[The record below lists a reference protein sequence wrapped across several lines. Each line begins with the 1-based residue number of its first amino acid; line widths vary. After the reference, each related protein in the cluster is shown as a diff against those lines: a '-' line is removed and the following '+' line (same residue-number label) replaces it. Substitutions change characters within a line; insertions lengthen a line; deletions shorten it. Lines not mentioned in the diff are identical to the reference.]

1 MNGDM
6 ISLATVLGGFL
17 YIVCTI
23 FRLECMD
30 YAEVHCTCVSN
41 CHSIYRDV
49 APTSTSEVSSP
60 VSLPD
65 LLNHVG
71 VKILSKWKMFGIQLE
86 VPVSELDTYPSHN
99 CLECYARVFA
109 SWERKGSPELSWGTV
124 ISVLESPT
132 ISERRLAVEIRE
144 KMALT
149 TTTSSHTLL

>member
-1 MNGDM
+1 MLRCM
-6 ISLATVLGGFL
+6 AYLTASLFAGTLPPQAPVKQKSTVL
-17 YIVCTI
+17 C
-23 FRLECMD
+23 
-30 YAEVHCTCVSN
+30 
-41 CHSIYRDV
+41 
-49 APTSTSEVSSP
+49 SP

-99 CLECYARVFA
+99 CLECYACVFA
-109 SWERKGSPELSWGTV
+109 SWERKGSPELSWETV
-124 ISVLESPT
+124 IGVLESPI